1 MALFLVLVLPA
12 CWYAS
17 LSHAMLVGA
26 DALSSSSNN
35 EEREEHQESEE
46 GEVAAIGT
54 RPPPPERVE
63 RAQCV
68 VVAPV
73 IVPVVTKLVSVAPA
87 PHPSQFS
94 VRRLI

>member
-12 CWYAS
+12 CWYAT
-17 LSHAMLVGA
+17 LSRATLLGTEA
-26 DALSSSSNN
+26 PSSSNSN
-35 EEREEHQESEE
+35 EEREEHQES
-46 GEVAAIGT
+46 GEDEVVAVGT

-63 RAQCV
+63 RAPSV
-68 VVAPV
+68 VVVPV